1 MSLSKPRI
9 KNPTYE
15 LFRYDIRPD
24 VMGAA
29 LESELVGIFNAVQD
43 DPNVEWIT
51 WAFETV
57 KEYDGTARPFSKHC
71 HVCWK
76 VKKATRADRSGFKVH
91 RFRLKHQLAA
101 CAIRFTGRKTWC
113 SSDQWLAGYVQ
124 KDGQACGNAPDM
136 VEAWWSHANERKRP
150 MKRNFEVTKNNVLNV
165 MQSVYC
171 THRDDIERLAK
182 HHCSSVGADMFD
194 VTTYMAVV
202 LRYDMKCWKLIDRI
216 RVHGMTSS
224 DWQQAKMVLHGFK
237 DLSITDGLCKHIWKK
252 RKRDGGGTFLGVP
265 PRSAPTGGTE

>member
-29 LESELVGIFNAVQD
+29 LESELVSIFNAIQD

-76 VKKATRADRSGFKVH
+76 VTKATRADRSGFKVH

-113 SSDQWLAGYVQ
+113 PSDQWLAGYVQ
-124 KDGQACGNAPDM
+124 KM
-136 VEAWWSHANERKRP
+136 VRQVETRLIWLKHGGA
-150 MKRNFEVTKNNVLNV
+150 ML
-165 MQSVYC
+165 MSVSDRC
-171 THRDDIERLAK
+171 IVILRLRRT
-182 HHCSSVGADMFD
+182 MF
-194 VTTYMAVV
+194 
-202 LRYDMKCWKLIDRI
+202 
-216 RVHGMTSS
+216 
-224 DWQQAKMVLHGFK
+224 
-237 DLSITDGLCKHIWKK
+237 
-252 RKRDGGGTFLGVP
+252 
-265 PRSAPTGGTE
+265 